1 MRISS
6 ALTALFALGVGALA
20 APAATAEHE
29 PHLTSISPVFHQLV
43 AFSLPPEFK
52 SANATYEKTS
62 GFFYIRE
69 HVPQGE
75 SVDHWTQMITLTA
88 TRDLASNPGAT
99 PGGFAATLAAGF
111 RRHCPDTYA
120 TVELGPETVDAF
132 AGFAVIAS
140 CGHVTGGAEANSET
154 AIILA
159 VKGTADYYTLQW
171 ARHGPDSHRPLTL
184 DVDYWKKQFDRLRPI
199 KLCPI
204 VPGEGPPYGSCL
216 GKGDVSAREPAGA

>member
-6 ALTALFALGVGALA
+6 TLTALFALGVGALA
-20 APAATAEHE
+20 APAATADHE

-52 SANATYEKTS
+52 SVNATYEKTS
-62 GFFYIRE
+62 GSFYIGE

-75 SVDHWTQMITLTA
+75 SVDRWTQMITLTA
-88 TRDLASNPGAT
+88 TKDLASNPGAT
-99 PGGFAATLAAGF
+99 PRGFAATLAAGF
-111 RRHCPDTYA
+111 RRHCPDTYT
-120 TVELGPETVDAF
+120 TVELGPETVDTF
-132 AGFAVIAS
+132 EGFAVVAS
-140 CGHVTGGAEANSET
+140 CGQLPGTAEAYSET

-159 VKGTADYYTLQW
+159 LKGAADYYTLQW
-171 ARHGPDSHRPLTL
+171 VRRGPDSHRPLTL

-204 VPGEGPPYGSCL
+204 VPGEAPPYVSCL
-216 GKGDVSAREPAGA
+216 GKGDAS